1 MPVRSPSVRLRAIA
15 AAGGLLA
22 LAGAGLAYHPGDGDD
37 RRACVGSLGTVV
49 CVPPE
54 EPPPAPPS
62 EPTPPP
68 LPSR

>member
-1 MPVRSPSVRLRAIA
+1 MPVRSPSVRLRASV
-15 AAGGLLA
+15 AAGAL
-22 LAGAGLAYHPGDGDD
+22 LAGAWLASHPGDGDD

-62 EPTPPP
+62 EPNPPP
-68 LPSR
+68 LPSS

>member
-1 MPVRSPSVRLRAIA
+1 MPVRSPSDRLGVIVT
-15 AAGGLLA
+15 AGAL

-62 EPTPPP
+62 EPTPSP